1 LSSDFL
7 IRRTATAAS
16 VVLAAVVVWTAAQVF
31 WPRLAD
37 GNLAAAEPA
46 YRAGQTIDTPAEWH
60 DGAPYTLVIFAQA
73 ACGAC
78 QRAQPYLRS
87 LVAHLDGR
95 ADVVM
100 AAPGR
105 EVAFDAQYGHGLGL
119 PDDRT
124 YVVPAGTRVRATP
137 TLVLVDRSGQILGAW
152 EGVGPEDEHAALT
165 ATIDELL
172 KTHRTG

>member
-1 LSSDFL
+1 MGSDL
-7 IRRTATAAS
+7 VIRRTATAAS
-16 VVLAAVVVWTAAQVF
+16 LVLAAVVVFTAAQVF
-31 WPRLAD
+31 WPQSAD
-37 GNLAAAEPA
+37 GSLTEPA
-46 YRAGQTIDTPAEWH
+46 YRAGQTIDTPADWH
-60 DGAPYTLVIFAQA
+60 SRAPHTLVIFAQA

-105 EVAFDAQYGHGLGL
+105 DPAFDAQYGHGLGL

-124 YVVPAGTRVRATP
+124 YVVPTGTRVRATP

-152 EGVGPEDEHAALT
+152 EGVGPEDEHASLT
-165 ATIDELL
+165 ATIDGLL
-172 KTHRTG
+172 DASRAG